1 MQLGDKVLI
10 LKNPEDMSTAYSL
23 EVTDVFEVGH
33 NETYFEITERKVTCQ
48 KNSKD
53 QSQLRPNTN

>member
-33 NETYFEITERKVTCQ
+33 NETYFEITEKKLTNVRKTQ
-48 KNSKD
+48 KIN
-53 QSQLRPNTN
+53 RN